1 MLSVDKIRSGDW
13 SLPSLVS
20 KERLLITDLPENK
33 SNFRFTFV
41 VSLIQMTPLHIV
53 AARGDHISIVKY
65 LIRKGADINIKD
77 HKGVNMHVCVSV
89 LMIKNRILNAV

>member
-1 MLSVDKIRSGDW
+1 MW
-13 SLPSLVS
+13 
-20 KERLLITDLPENK
+20 
-33 SNFRFTFV
+33 FTFV

-77 HKGVNMHVCVSV
+77 HKGVNMHVCVCINGQKQDTQCS
-89 LMIKNRILNAV
+89 LGRLTL